1 MGKAN
6 RINKLA
12 QQIEKAVATGRF
24 LTIAT
29 NERTHFIKH
38 VTQDDVSLLNG
49 VLTDTTAAKKNK
61 HKTKERKFNSCFITD
76 NPDAD
81 VDDIYDAT
89 LPLFDEVILKK
100 AHDIAEWSIDAKQH
114 DKQGFRVV
122 LPRKRYGTIGKGYVL
137 DDATN
142 TLHEYTTEE
151 IMVVL
156 RKDSSLE
163 LGFSLHTA
171 YPYLESQTSRPTGR
185 NLQDIVVKTQKYQ
198 NASPTGK
205 AYILAQTNRKNPY
218 LTTFKAGMYGNNH
231 DDVIAFQ
238 IPCNNDRDAQDVV
251 RIKENEMVLFRRH
264 KEYDSYKSW
273 SWKKDE
279 SVYWEL
285 DGKSKDLSANLL
297 NPDVF
302 SAFEHEYGDT
312 ISTIMMETFD
322 KIQTEVAKTYSHDIR
337 QPETLKEN
345 LLRETAVDKTVE
357 KSII

>member
-1 MGKAN
+1 MGKAS
-6 RINKLA
+6 RINKLTHR
-12 QQIEKAVATGRF
+12 IEESVATGRF
-24 LTIAT
+24 LAIAT
-29 NERTHFIKH
+29 SEKTHFIKH
-38 VTQDDVSLLNG
+38 VTQDNVSLLNG
-49 VLTDTTAAKKNK
+49 VLTDATSIKKCK

-81 VDDIYDAT
+81 VDEIYDAT
-89 LPLFDEVILKK
+89 LPLFDEVVLKK
-100 AHDIAEWSIDAKQH
+100 AHDIAEWSIDAEQH

-122 LPRKRYGTIGKGYVL
+122 LPRKQYGIIGKGYVL

-151 IMVVL
+151 VMVVL

-171 YPYLESQTSRPTGR
+171 YPYLESQTSRPTGK

-205 AYILAQTNRKNPY
+205 AYILAQTNRANPY

-238 IPCNNDRDAQDVV
+238 IPCNNERDYQDVV
-251 RIKENEMVLFRRH
+251 RIKENEMIIFRRH
-264 KEYDSYKSW
+264 KEYDSYKNW
-273 SWKKDE
+273 SWRKDE

-285 DGKSKDLSANLL
+285 DGKPKNLAANLL

-302 SAFEHEYGDT
+302 SAFDNEYGST
-312 ISTIMMETFD
+312 ISTIIMETFD
-322 KIQTEVAKTYSHDIR
+322 RIQTEVAKTYSYNIH
-337 QPETLKEN
+337 QSESLKEN
-345 LLRETAVDKTVE
+345 LLCAESIDKYAS